1 MSYEFRYRIKPEN
14 FKELFKKFLK
24 SFEVKAYRDRG
35 VLIGEYRKENTV
47 LRAWFN
53 PQIEEGGEVCVYA
66 RIVAK
71 TEDKGILDKV
81 KEVFGKPISERIM
94 QPSIF
99 DFSKEVLKYKDKK
112 FDDIMDEV
120 CKKFNLP
127 PHEFNRYLRMLNVSS
142 KMHGTPK
149 EVKEAADLLFK
160 KMKGVKDE
168 ES

>member
-1 MSYEFRYRIKPEN
+1 MSYEFRYKIKPEN
-14 FKELFKKFLK
+14 FKELFNKFLK
-24 SFEVKAYRDRG
+24 TFDVETYRDRG
-35 VLIGEYRKENTV
+35 VLIGEYKKENTL

-53 PQIEEGGEVCVYA
+53 PQIEEDGEVYIYA

-71 TEDKGILDKV
+71 TEDKKLVEKV
-81 KEVFGKPISERIM
+81 KEVFGKPVSERIM

-99 DFSKEVLKYKDKK
+99 DFSKEVLKYRDKE
-112 FDDIMDEV
+112 FDEIMDEV
-120 CKKFNLP
+120 CKKFKLP
-127 PHEFNRYLRMLNVSS
+127 PHEFNRYLRMINVSS

-168 ES
+168 NP